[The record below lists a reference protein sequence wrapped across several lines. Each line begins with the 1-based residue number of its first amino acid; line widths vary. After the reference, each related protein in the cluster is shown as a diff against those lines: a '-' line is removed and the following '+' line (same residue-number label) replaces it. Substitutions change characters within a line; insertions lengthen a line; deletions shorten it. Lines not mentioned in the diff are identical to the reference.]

1 MSAFASASYWG
12 SRRPKPTLEDRVIA
26 RMLARSLDRE
36 LAAGVSA
43 WVSGA
48 HAARSGQLTAD
59 RTRHA
64 VANDLDRLI
73 KRAAAPASRL
83 QITAVPCR
91 DQVRQATDMMR
102 AIAARLRSADPLD
115 ARGIACLRTLMC
127 DPAGPFRTPGRAG
140 ALTVA
145 LREVSEL
152 LEPPA
157 DPGNEPSLRRLEAG
171 RRTTGS
177 DEWNLHGP

>member
-48 HAARSGQLTAD
+48 HTARSGQLTTD

-73 KRAAAPASRL
+73 KQAAAPASRL
-83 QITAVPCR
+83 QVTAAPCR
-91 DQVRQATDMMR
+91 DQVRQATDKMR
-102 AIAARLRSADPLD
+102 TIAARLRSADPLD
-115 ARGIACLRTLMC
+115 PRGIACLRTLLS
-127 DPAGPFRTPGRAG
+127 DPAGPFRTPGPAG
-140 ALTVA
+140 ALTFA
-145 LREVSEL
+145 LRDVSEL
-152 LEPPA
+152 LELSA
-157 DPGNEPSLRRLEAG
+157 AERR
-171 RRTTGS
+171 
-177 DEWNLHGP
+177 

>member
-1 MSAFASASYWG
+1 MSAVASASHWG
-12 SRRPKPTLEDRVIA
+12 NRRRKPTLEDRVIA

-48 HAARSGQLTAD
+48 HAARSGQLTTD
-59 RTRHA
+59 RARHA

-73 KRAAAPASRL
+73 ERAAAPASRL

-102 AIAARLRSADPLD
+102 AIAARLRSAEPLD
-115 ARGIACLRTLMC
+115 PRGIACLRTLLS

-145 LREVSEL
+145 LRDVSTL
-152 LEPPA
+152 LESSAHVEIAESPLAPEHKTA
-157 DPGNEPSLRRLEAG
+157 LGAG
-171 RRTTGS
+171 DHR
-177 DEWNLHGP
+177 

>member
-1 MSAFASASYWG
+1 MSAFASVSHWG
-12 SRRPKPTLEDRVIA
+12 YRRRKPTLEDRLIA

-48 HAARSGQLTAD
+48 HAARLGQLATD
-59 RTRHA
+59 RARQA

-91 DQVRQATDMMR
+91 DQVRPATDMMR

-115 ARGIACLRTLMC
+115 ARGIARLRTLLC
-127 DPAGPFRTPGRAG
+127 DPAGPFRTPGPTG

-145 LREVSEL
+145 LRDVSEL
-152 LEPPA
+152 LEWSA
-157 DPGNEPSLRRLEAG
+157 AEHR
-171 RRTTGS
+171 
-177 DEWNLHGP
+177 

>member
-1 MSAFASASYWG
+1 MSAFASASYGG
-12 SRRPKPTLEDRVIA
+12 SRRRKPTLEDRVIA

-48 HAARSGQLTAD
+48 HAARSGQLTTD

-73 KRAAAPASRL
+73 RQAAAPASRL

-91 DQVRQATDMMR
+91 GQVRQATDMMR

-115 ARGIACLRTLMC
+115 PRGIARLRTLLC
-127 DPAGPFRTPGRAG
+127 DQAGPFRTPGPAG
-140 ALTVA
+140 GLTVA
-145 LREVSEL
+145 LRDVSEL
-152 LEPPA
+152 LERSA
-157 DPGNEPSLRRLEAG
+157 AEHR
-171 RRTTGS
+171 
-177 DEWNLHGP
+177 